1 MKPIEQSLKLK
12 TPLSSLNEGHDLSL
26 EEDQRPMY
34 WSANEDKILIEKA
47 REFNFKNWASVAS
60 FIPGRTA
67 IQCSARYKRIQPG
80 LIKGAWT
87 KEEDELLIDLYN
99 KLGKNWSSISKQM
112 PQRTGK
118 QIRDRFLNTLDNNL
132 DRGKFRQE
140 EDDLIIKWYKVYG
153 NSWSKIAKKLKGRTG
168 DMVKNRFYSS
178 LKSKVNLK
186 KRIKFLSNKRKKIK
200 IIKEDEKEKNIFA
213 DKSKNAINEN
223 KSVKKKGNSCLNS
236 NKKKQNKF
244 TITKESNEYF
254 PKKNKSS
261 EDLFKNDGQ
270 NYYIPQSY
278 RNIRQII
285 ALKENLGENINEL
298 KLFNNETDRHYFSL
312 LYYMSLNEKINK
324 RINDYNLQ
332 MQLDILNNLQNNI
345 NNITQEFK

>member
-1 MKPIEQSLKLK
+1 MKPIDQNTKIKLPISYN
-12 TPLSSLNEGHDLSL
+12 TSNLPL
-26 EEDQRPMY
+26 EEDQKPMY
-34 WSANEDKILIEKA
+34 WSQNEDKILIEKA
-47 REFNFKNWASVAS
+47 KEYNFKNWASVAS

-140 EDDLIIKWYKVYG
+140 EDELIIKWYKVYG

-178 LKSKVNLK
+178 LKSKVSLK

-200 IIKEDEKEKNIFA
+200 VIKENSEEEKSIFV
-213 DKSKNAINEN
+213 DEN
-223 KSVKKKGNSCLNS
+223 KNVNIDNNDISRNNKICLN
-236 NKKKQNKF
+236 NNNQNKF
-244 TITKESNEYF
+244 IITKESNEFF
-254 PKKNKSS
+254 PKINNLS
-261 EDLFKNDGQ
+261 EDLFKYEEQ
-270 NYYIPQSY
+270 TFFIPQSNN
-278 RNIRQII
+278 NIRQII
-285 ALKENLGENINEL
+285 SLRENLGENINEL
-298 KLFNNETDRHYFSL
+298 RLINNDTDRHYFSL
-312 LYYMSLNEKINK
+312 MYYMGLNGRINK

-332 MQLDILNNLQNNI
+332 MQLDILNNLQRNI
-345 NNITQEFK
+345 NNITREFK

>member
-1 MKPIEQSLKLK
+1 MKPIDQNTKLKL
-12 TPLSSLNEGHDLSL
+12 PISNNPSNLPL
-26 EEDQRPMY
+26 EEEQKPMY
-34 WSANEDKILIEKA
+34 WSQNEDKILIEKA
-47 REFNFKNWASVAS
+47 KEYNFKNWASVAS

-140 EDDLIIKWYKVYG
+140 EDELIIKWYKVYG

-200 IIKEDEKEKNIFA
+200 VIKENSEEEKSIFVDEKKNVNI
-213 DKSKNAINEN
+213 DNNDISLNNNI
-223 KSVKKKGNSCLNS
+223 CLNN
-236 NKKKQNKF
+236 NKQSKF
-244 TITKESNEYF
+244 VITKECNEFF
-254 PKKNKSS
+254 PKINNLS
-261 EDLFKNDGQ
+261 EDLFKYEGQ
-270 NYYIPQSY
+270 TFFIPQSNN
-278 RNIRQII
+278 NIRQII
-285 ALKENLGENINEL
+285 SLRENLGENINEL
-298 KLFNNETDRHYFSL
+298 RLIDNETDRYYFSL
-312 LYYMSLNEKINK
+312 MYYMSLNGRINK
-324 RINDYNLQ
+324 RVNDYSLQ
-332 MQLDILNNLQNNI
+332 MQMDILNNLQNNI
-345 NNITQEFK
+345 NNITREFK